1 MSNSFHQSLEE
12 GHDQED
18 NVSTDGGVTSDI
30 ESDVSNTI
38 IVHVSQYDF

>member
-18 NVSTDGGVTSDI
+18 NVSADGGVTSDI
-30 ESDVSNTI
+30 ESDVSNTTCI
-38 IVHVSQYDF
+38 PI